1 MNNFFSRNFQA
12 NGTAVDICLVD
23 YQFMRYSSPASE
35 LLYCIFTST
44 DKSTRDKHFESLL
57 RIYYDRLATNIRK
70 LGSDPTVLYPYEQ
83 LKRELPM
90 CGDFLL
96 LTLPMLTQV
105 ALVEARNASE
115 VDDTFDVCIR
125 GAVRPDMLVGLN
137 ANAQMEYGKRINDSI
152 GDLERLGCF
161 RNSKK

>member
-1 MNNFFSRNFQA
+1 
-12 NGTAVDICLVD
+12 
-23 YQFMRYSSPASE
+23 MRYSSPAHE
-35 LLYCIFTST
+35 LMYCIFTST
-44 DKSTRDKHFESLL
+44 DKPTRDTHFENLL
-57 RIYYDRLATNIRK
+57 RIYYERLETNVRK

-83 LKRELPM
+83 LMRELPM

-115 VDDTFDVCIR
+115 VDDAFDVCIR
-125 GAVRPDMLVGLN
+125 GVVRPDMLVGLN
-137 ANAQMEYGKRINDSI
+137 ANAQLEYGRRINDCI

-161 RNSKK
+161 QH